1 MLMLTLAL
9 RGARLADAS
18 PSGWYIVGRPDVPLL
33 RLLMLMLTLALRWA
47 R

>member
-1 MLMLTLAL
+1 MLVLAL

-18 PSGWYIVGRPDVPLL
+18 PSGWYLVGRPDVPLI
-33 RLLMLMLTLALRWA
+33 RLLMLMLTLALLGA